1 MRNLALTGLVAG
13 LAFTLSQPARA
24 ADDPKAIVDK
34 GIKALGGEDEEKL
47 SKVKAYS
54 WKSKGKIKFMDNE
67 GEFRV
72 EGTVEGL
79 DHFQTKFS
87 ADFGGMKSEVVAVLA
102 GDKGWHTN
110 FMTRAIEELEGN
122 ALANQKRSV
131 YLQVIPATLVPL
143 KDKSYKLEA
152 DKEDKVGEKTA
163 VGVKVTGPDG
173 KDFSIFFDKESGLP
187 VKVVAKVTG
196 FRDEE
201 VTQETILDGY
211 KDFDGI
217 KKATKTETKRDGEK
231 FLDAEISE
239 FKVLDKVDPKTFAKP
254 E

>member
-13 LAFTLSQPARA
+13 LAFTLSQSARA

-34 GIKALGGEDEEKL
+34 GIKALGGEEKL

-54 WKSKGKIKFMDNE
+54 WKSKGKIKFMENE
-67 GEFRV
+67 GEFTS
-72 EGTVEGL
+72 EGTIQGL
-79 DHFQTKFS
+79 DHLHTKFS
-87 ADFGGMKSEVVAVLA
+87 GDFGGMKIEAVAVLA
-102 GDKGWHTN
+102 GDKGWRS
-110 FMTRAIEELEGN
+110 FGGMTTDLEGDT
-122 ALANQKRSV
+122 LANEKRSL

-143 KDKSYKLEA
+143 KDKSYKLQA
-152 DKEDKVGEKTA
+152 DKEDKIGDKTV

-187 VKVVAKVTG
+187 VKVVAKVLDFMG
-196 FRDEE
+196 NEFN
-201 VTQETILDGY
+201 QETVLDGY

-239 FKVLDKVDPKTFAKP
+239 FKVLDKVDPKTYAKP